1 MGKKRKASYSRKT
14 NETEVKVELDL
25 DGNGSTE
32 IDTKIKFFDHM
43 LEQLGKHSGFDLK
56 VKANG
61 DLEIDDHHTVED
73 IGITLGESFNQAL
86 GDKKG
91 IVRFADTTIPLDESL
106 VRIAID
112 ISGRPYLYSNL
123 KFNREM
129 VGDLSTE
136 TVNEFLRGF
145 VNHARL
151 TLHLDLIRGD
161 NAHHQVEAVFKGLAL
176 VLKKAVKL
184 ESDRMPST
192 KGML

>member
-1 MGKKRKASYSRKT
+1 MDKKRRASISRKT

-73 IGITLGESFNQAL
+73 IGISLGESFNQAL

-112 ISGRPYLYSNL
+112 ISGRPYLHSNL

-161 NAHHQVEAVFKGLAL
+161 NTHHQVEAIFKGLAL

-192 KGML
+192 KGIL